1 MSNNKKRLN
10 MSVKQQINL
19 VYLDRLGDL
28 HDAAK
33 DILDDL
39 ITAQQSVENWEASQ
53 ENFQELFGKTS
64 GEIAFEIIT
73 EKRNVKRLR
82 RSYLK
87 IINQLN
93 ATL

>member
-1 MSNNKKRLN
+1 

-19 VYLDRLGDL
+19 VYLDRLGEL

-33 DILDDL
+33 EILDDL
-39 ITAQQSVENWEASQ
+39 ITAQRAVEDLEESQ
-53 ENFQELFGKTS
+53 ENFQELFGKTD
-64 GEIAFEIIT
+64 GEIAFEIVT

-87 IINQLN
+87 TINQLN
-93 ATL
+93 ATLWNRQEQI

>member
-1 MSNNKKRLN
+1 

-19 VYLDRLGDL
+19 VYLDRLGEL

-33 DILDDL
+33 EILDDL
-39 ITAQQSVENWEASQ
+39 ITAQRAVEDLEESQ
-53 ENFQELFGKTS
+53 ENFQELFGKTD
-64 GEIAFEIIT
+64 GEIAFEIVT

-87 IINQLN
+87 TINQLN

>member
-1 MSNNKKRLN
+1 

-19 VYLDRLGDL
+19 VYLDRLGEL

-33 DILDDL
+33 EILDDL
-39 ITAQQSVENWEASQ
+39 ITAQQSVESWEESQ
-53 ENFQELFGKTS
+53 ENYKTLFGKTD